1 MAYNLSTHQCC
12 KNSTIIPEHQSCC
25 GYRGYDNRTQLCT
38 DNYTII
44 NRTKIKDCTNTSKSC
59 NNKFS
64 AKRRRVSRSIC
75 NTCFWRPRRI
85 YREISSGK
93 QNVCKRHTYNIT
105 IDNTTDRDI
114 VWILDAK
121 YKNKDKM
128 ESYVKIIIPCKS
140 EKLNKTGDYLLV
152 TDSTI
157 DGETLRLG
165 DSDLLMQRHS
175 KLLKLVKKKQRRCRL
190 VSVVLSE
197 IRRLIRKFL
206 GIK

>member
-1 MAYNLSTHQCC
+1 MKEQHTFYSMNRYARFYTHCITASLYF
-12 KNSTIIPEHQSCC
+12 KLFIVFSENSTIIPEHQSCC

-93 QNVCKRHTYNIT
+93 QNVCKRH
-105 IDNTTDRDI
+105 
-114 VWILDAK
+114 
-121 YKNKDKM
+121 
-128 ESYVKIIIPCKS
+128 
-140 EKLNKTGDYLLV
+140 
-152 TDSTI
+152 ST
-157 DGETLRLG
+157 
-165 DSDLLMQRHS
+165 
-175 KLLKLVKKKQRRCRL
+175 
-190 VSVVLSE
+190 
-197 IRRLIRKFL
+197 
-206 GIK
+206 